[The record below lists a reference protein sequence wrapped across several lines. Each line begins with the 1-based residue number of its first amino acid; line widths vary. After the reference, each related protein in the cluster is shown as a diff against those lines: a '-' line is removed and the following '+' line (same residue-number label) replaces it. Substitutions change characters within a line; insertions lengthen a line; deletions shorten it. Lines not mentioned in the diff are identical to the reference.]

1 MSKSIQSI
9 IKASKILDLILNES
23 RHMGISDFSRHLNM
37 PKATIQ
43 NMVFTLE
50 QIGYIE
56 KDPMTMKY
64 RLGPVLFQM
73 GMHYAN
79 NMDLTII
86 ARVWLEKLCAEY
98 NESARAGIMM
108 GEKVIVVMEID
119 PDNSYIAFPGPG
131 SVIPAHTSAIGK
143 ILLAYM
149 PDKRRNRIIE
159 NYTFTPLTEK
169 SITTAAGLEVDLD
182 DIRKKGIAFDRE
194 ESLKGLTCVA
204 GPVFNHK
211 EECIASISLSG
222 NTERIESRLT
232 EIINAVKY
240 VSRRVSEQMGC
251 RNAGFA

>member
-1 MSKSIQSI
+1 MSKTIQSI
-9 IKASKILDLILNES
+9 VKASKILELILNEN

-50 QIGYIE
+50 QVGYIE

-64 RLGPVLFQM
+64 RLGPLLFQM

-79 NMDLTII
+79 NMDLTIL
-86 ARVWLEKLCAEY
+86 ARVWLEKLCSEY
-98 NESARAGIMM
+98 NESTRAGIMM

-149 PDKRRNRIIE
+149 PDKRRKRIID
-159 NYTFTPLTEK
+159 NTSFTPLTEK
-169 SITTAAGLEVDLD
+169 SITTAEALQAELAE
-182 DIRKKGIAFDRE
+182 INNSGIAFDRE

-204 GPVFNHK
+204 GPIFNHK
-211 EECIASISLSG
+211 SECIASISLSG
-222 NTERIESRLT
+222 NTERMESRLT
-232 EIINAVKY
+232 EITNAVIY
-240 VSRRVSEQMGC
+240 VCRRVSEQMGC
-251 RNAGFA
+251 RNARLS

>member
-1 MSKSIQSI
+1 MAKTIQSI
-9 IKASKILDLILNES
+9 VKASRILDLMLSES
-23 RHMGISDFSRHLNM
+23 SLMGITDFSRNLNM

-43 NMVFTLE
+43 NMVSTLE

-79 NMDLTII
+79 NMDLTIL
-86 ARVWLEKLCAEY
+86 AKVWLEKLCTEY
-98 NESARAGIMM
+98 NESTRAGIMM
-108 GEKVIVVMEID
+108 GEKIIIVMEID

-131 SVIPAHTSAIGK
+131 TVIPAHTSAIGK

-149 PDKRRNRIIE
+149 PEKRQNRIID
-159 NYTFTPLTEK
+159 NSSFIPLTDK
-169 SITTAAGLEVDLD
+169 SITSAKALKADLA
-182 DIRKKGIAFDRE
+182 KVKNSGIAFDKE
-194 ESLKGLTCVA
+194 ESLTGLTCVA

-211 EECIASISLSG
+211 NECIASISLSG

-240 VSRRVSEQMGC
+240 VSHRVSEQMGC
-251 RNAGFA
+251 RNTRLT

>member
-1 MSKSIQSI
+1 MAKTIQSI
-9 IKASKILDLILNES
+9 VKASRILELILNES

-50 QIGYIE
+50 QVGYIE

-79 NMDLTII
+79 HMDITILG
-86 ARVWLEKLCAEY
+86 RVWLEKLCTEY

-108 GEKVIVVMEID
+108 GEKVIVVMEVD

-131 SVIPAHTSAIGK
+131 SVIPVHTSAIGK

-149 PDKRRNRIIE
+149 PEKQKKRILE
-159 NYTFTPLTEK
+159 NSSFIPLTDK
-169 SITTAAGLEVDLD
+169 SIAGTESIKAYLAEV
-182 DIRKKGIAFDRE
+182 KTSGIAFDKE
-194 ESLKGLTCVA
+194 ESLPGLTCVA

-211 EECIASISLSG
+211 NECIASISLSG
-222 NTERIESRLT
+222 NTEKIESRLT
-232 EIINAVKY
+232 EIVNAVKY
-240 VSRRVSEQMGC
+240 VCRRVSEQMGC
-251 RNAGFA
+251 RSASLT